1 MHWLCSLLQ
10 VEGKFPKYGND
21 DDAVD
26 DIATWVAETFSSHL
40 NKQETY
46 RNSIPTLSV
55 LTITS
60 NVVYGKKT
68 GAALLLLVS
77 CLLASFL
84 AVLVILMVSIKL
96 RLCCCLQLCFVCC
109 LCCSWNVCRV
119 EHYYI
124 TTIVAH
130 LQAARLM
137 AARRASP
144 SHPEPTR
151 CTAVTRTVR
160 WPASTAWPRSPTCAA
175 WMA

>member
-1 MHWLCSLLQ
+1 VVNAEISMHWLCSLLQ

-68 GAALLLLVS
+68 GAVLLLLVS
-77 CLLASFL
+77 CLLFALYRRECSTFVFLWSASGCGCA
-84 AVLVILMVSIKL
+84 AVFSCA
-96 RLCCCLQLCFVCC
+96 LCADFPNAPGFVC
-109 LCCSWNVCRV
+109 
-119 EHYYI
+119 
-124 TTIVAH
+124 
-130 LQAARLM
+130 M
-137 AARRASP
+137 AKP
-144 SHPEPTR
+144 Q
-151 CTAVTRTVR
+151 
-160 WPASTAWPRSPTCAA
+160 
-175 WMA
+175 